1 MTAGGPIAYGIDF
14 GTSNSAIAVAYDD
27 RVEVVPAES
36 GLEGLT
42 LASVAYLHRDGER
55 RAGEA
60 AISRYLVQGHLRHTC
75 LHCPLVRYGAE
86 TECKQA
92 TRNGGC
98 QDTRLVTGIKRDLA
112 RTDFTATHSWARDFE
127 LAELVSI
134 VIERLKRSADE
145 VSGADVKRLV
155 MGHPVVFAG
164 MHLADRSH
172 EAALDRLRAGAL
184 RAGFAEVEMF
194 PEPAAAVLGEKLPEG
209 HVLSVDFGG
218 GTFDAAV
225 IEVRGGAP
233 KTLSLTGVDIGGE
246 RFDAALFETAV
257 GPVLGL
263 TALPNWLY
271 NEMGSRSGVRQLLS
285 DPGVPKVLDKVGGA
299 AAEVARAILFEGHA
313 WEFYR
318 AVEDAKIRL
327 SSEESTRLR
336 FARRGLRLDVPLLRG
351 QFEAVIKD
359 DLAEVER
366 CLLRAVAEAGLEPEQ
381 IDTVLR
387 TGGSSRLPAFRVRLD
402 RLFPGRVSDR
412 DAFTAVAKGLG
423 ARGAAIWGAS

>member
-1 MTAGGPIAYGIDF
+1 
-14 GTSNSAIAVAYDD
+14 
-27 RVEVVPAES
+27 
-36 GLEGLT
+36 
-42 LASVAYLHRDGER
+42 
-55 RAGEA
+55 
-60 AISRYLVQGHLRHTC
+60 
-75 LHCPLVRYGAE
+75 
-86 TECKQA
+86 
-92 TRNGGC
+92 
-98 QDTRLVTGIKRDLA
+98 
-112 RTDFTATHSWARDFE
+112 
-127 LAELVSI
+127 
-134 VIERLKRSADE
+134 
-145 VSGADVKRLV
+145 
-155 MGHPVVFAG
+155 
-164 MHLADRSH
+164 
-172 EAALDRLRAGAL
+172 
-184 RAGFAEVEMF
+184 MF

-225 IEVRGGAP
+225 IEVRGGVP
-233 KTLSLTGVDIGGE
+233 STLSLTGVDIGGE
-246 RFDAALFETAV
+246 RFDSALFETAV

-285 DPGVPKVLDKVGGA
+285 DPGVPKVLDKVGGR

-313 WEFYR
+313 WEFYK

-336 FARRGLRLDVPLLRG
+336 FARRGVRLDVPLLRG

-366 CLLRAVAEAGLEPEQ
+366 CLLRAVAEADLEPEQ
-381 IDTVLR
+381 IGTVLR
-387 TGGSSRLPAFRVRLD
+387 TGGSSRLPSFRARLD

-423 ARGAAIWGAS
+423 ARAGELWGAAV